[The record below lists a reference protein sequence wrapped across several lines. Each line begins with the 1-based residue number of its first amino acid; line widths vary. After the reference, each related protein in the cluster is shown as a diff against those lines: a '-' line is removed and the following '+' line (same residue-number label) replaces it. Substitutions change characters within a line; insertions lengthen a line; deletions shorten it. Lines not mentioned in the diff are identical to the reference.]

1 MYEHVWV
8 FVHLYWVF
16 GGKAG
21 SFISTDSAG
30 NSAGDATRK
39 QQARQTR
46 DQGRWLLFT
55 VPFHGVR
62 NEGVLIPRACNLGG
76 SLLINSLGLCKFFFI
91 ACDFFP

>member
-1 MYEHVWV
+1 MGIRASALGV
-8 FVHLYWVF
+8 FKFLASYLKGAHRWK
-16 GGKAG
+16 GG

-55 VPFHGVR
+55 VPFHGVQ
-62 NEGVLIPRACNLGG
+62 NEGVLIPKACNLGG
-76 SLLINSLGLCKFFFI
+76 SLLTNSLGSWVM
-91 ACDFFP
+91 